1 MAWALTH
8 ERHISCGRQ
17 PRLRRFPARRGSG
30 RELHARTLDAADPLQ
45 RMNDWLKPGAGW
57 IIVFMSWASVSS
69 TVLPLAGV
77 ILGSASTLV
86 GQYLA
91 LRGGARR
98 DAARQAAEQRAER
111 KEAIVGF
118 LSAAERVE
126 HQRGQLAVQDR
137 RDLEQLSELMHA
149 VWLAKKIIEL
159 VCSGE
164 LAQAAHDYT
173 RELNSGSK
181 EFARS
186 GGSGGLSVRE
196 RKLRADFMEAA
207 RQELGY
213 AGEPLRHRAYAEQQR
228 HDVTATPVR

>member
-1 MAWALTH
+1 
-8 ERHISCGRQ
+8 
-17 PRLRRFPARRGSG
+17 
-30 RELHARTLDAADPLQ
+30 
-45 RMNDWLKPGAGW
+45 
-57 IIVFMSWASVSS
+57 MSWSSVSA

-86 GQYLA
+86 GQYLV

-98 DAARQAAEQRAER
+98 DAAQRATERRAER

-126 HQRGQLAVQDR
+126 HQRGQLAIR
-137 RDLEQLSELMHA
+137 ERHASEQLIEQMHT

-164 LAQAAHDYT
+164 VAQAAHDYT
-173 RELNSGSK
+173 YELNIGSK
-181 EFARS
+181 HFAET
-186 GGSGGLSVRE
+186 GDDGGLSVRE
-196 RKLRADFMEAA
+196 RELRAVFLEQA

-213 AGEPLRHRAYAEQQR
+213 TGEPIQRRVYQQLRHDPGMSSIQ
-228 HDVTATPVR
+228 